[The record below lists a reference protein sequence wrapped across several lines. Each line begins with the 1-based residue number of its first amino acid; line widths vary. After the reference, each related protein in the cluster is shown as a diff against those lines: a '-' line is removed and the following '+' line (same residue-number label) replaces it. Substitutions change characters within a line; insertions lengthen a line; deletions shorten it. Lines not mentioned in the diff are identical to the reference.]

1 MKKSILTMVFATT
14 LLIACKKEENKIQE
28 PITDPPVESVNN
40 ATQNNAEDVMNFTA
54 PTFQYAEADQFA
66 KEYVAFIND
75 YRNATDNND
84 RAAVDELGKK
94 LNNYQKRGV
103 ELAKRVPQQE
113 AVAFQDFLNELE
125 QQIR

>member
-1 MKKSILTMVFATT
+1 
-14 LLIACKKEENKIQE
+14 
-28 PITDPPVESVNN
+28 
-40 ATQNNAEDVMNFTA
+40 MNFTA